1 MGRGKEDA
9 ALVIESEPFAISQ
22 ENLIDAIWEEAIP
35 FDLAVARFTENRIN
49 DPLRLTIGE
58 GSFLESLTSALGF
71 DGELPEEDTPFDPE
85 AFFAAGDTVNQARQS
100 LSDGRLSNLKVLG
113 IDIGRMLRQVGNRVG
128 HELAFSLRSIDNDI
142 EFLDEMMDWWEHA
155 GLGTLLYGIEP
166 EFHVQVGLHHP
177 PTEDDDVLPMWE
189 MDDGIIEGALMTR
202 FPPGSNVDVRR
213 QDGTG
218 AHDDLWQ
225 YHLLTRSEA

>member
-1 MGRGKEDA
+1 M
-9 ALVIESEPFAISQ
+9 
-22 ENLIDAIWEEAIP
+22 
-35 FDLAVARFTENRIN
+35 
-49 DPLRLTIGE
+49 
-58 GSFLESLTSALGF
+58 GF

-166 EFHVQVGLHHP
+166 EFHVQLGCITTH
-177 PTEDDDVLPMWE
+177 
-189 MDDGIIEGALMTR
+189 G
-202 FPPGSNVDVRR
+202 
-213 QDGTG
+213 
-218 AHDDLWQ
+218 
-225 YHLLTRSEA
+225 

>member
-1 MGRGKEDA
+1 M
-9 ALVIESEPFAISQ
+9 
-22 ENLIDAIWEEAIP
+22 
-35 FDLAVARFTENRIN
+35 
-49 DPLRLTIGE
+49 
-58 GSFLESLTSALGF
+58 
-71 DGELPEEDTPFDPE
+71 
-85 AFFAAGDTVNQARQS
+85 NQARQS

-218 AHDDLWQ
+218 TLDDLWQ